1 MFPCYFQEAENDII
15 DVDEAVGRVQKLS
28 IRLANHYCENENSF
42 KVDEFLEGFKE
53 FCEKCKS
60 CQQDIETWRVNEE
73 KAEMRRKTQAE
84 LAEKR
89 RSKLD
94 YYQLEINQYVNF
106 RQMLLSNFIASD
118 YIGPRSSV
126 GNVLATDA
134 SLTADRGVTSL
145 IPARFHTFV
154 EIDYKIISTV
164 ILLPS
169 AESFKKDCCQL
180 QAKVCA

>member
-1 MFPCYFQEAENDII
+1 M
-15 DVDEAVGRVQKLS
+15 GRVQKLS

-94 YYQLEINQYVNF
+94 YYQLEINQYINLH
-106 RQMLLSNFIASD
+106 QMLFSNFIASD
-118 YIGPRSSV
+118 YTGPRSSV
-126 GNVLATDA
+126 GNLSGNRCESDCR
-134 SLTADRGVTSL
+134 SRGQEFNPGPVSYF
-145 IPARFHTFV
+145 RG
-154 EIDYKIISTV
+154 D
-164 ILLPS
+164 
-169 AESFKKDCCQL
+169 
-180 QAKVCA
+180 